1 MRILC
6 CVNRDLYSNL
16 ALNQLLPALRL
27 GGHAL
32 RVVASRTVGRPVG
45 RPVDRARLPAEL
57 AILRAI
63 EQDIPNEVLFPLV
76 ARARALPHDRALTW
90 TELAVHCDGV
100 APVVADIN
108 SGNGLQI
115 LRDLA
120 PDLVVSIRYGHI
132 LKAPAIAAP
141 RLGVM
146 NLHSGMLPAY
156 RGMLSTLHAIAQGEQ
171 DVGCTLH
178 WIVDAGIDTGPI
190 IALARRPVERDQ
202 SLFWHI
208 LSLYPLGVPLIVETI
223 RRLTSGEELPRTEQ
237 DLARGR
243 YYSAPAK
250 THFEALERNG
260 VALFQTE
267 DLREAY
273 GRFTGL
279 AQAAVGE
286 AS

>member
-16 ALNQLLPALRL
+16 ALNQLLPELRL
-27 GGHAL
+27 AGHSP
-32 RVVASRTVGRPVG
+32 RVVVSRMVGQPG
-45 RPVDRARLPAEL
+45 DRARMPAEL
-57 AILRAI
+57 AILRTV
-63 EQDIPNEVLFPLV
+63 EQDLPNEVLFPLFEQGREV
-76 ARARALPHDRALTW
+76 PRDRALTW
-90 TELAVHCDGV
+90 TELAIHCDGV
-100 APVVADIN
+100 APVVADVN
-108 SGNGLQI
+108 AGDGWRM
-115 LRDLA
+115 LRDIA

-132 LKAPAIAAP
+132 LKSPAIAAS

-146 NLHSGMLPAY
+146 NLHSGALPAY
-156 RGMLSTLHAIAQGEQ
+156 RGMLGTLQAIVRGEE

-208 LSLYPLGVPLIVETI
+208 LSLYPLGVPLIVEAV
-223 RRLTSGEELPRTEQ
+223 RRLTSGEALPRREQ
-237 DLARGR
+237 DPAQGR
-243 YYSAPAK
+243 YYSAPTPDDFA
-250 THFEALERNG
+250 ALKRSG
-260 VALFQTE
+260 IALFNSA
-267 DLREAY
+267 DLQEAY

-279 AQAAVGE
+279 ASAPGAE